1 MAAAAAAAEVDTV
14 AAEEEATT
22 VDTNRVDRVGTDRAV
37 VEVVVEAVVVSL
49 PFLILYNS
57 VAHHH
62 PNRMAQRPEL
72 RGC

>member
-1 MAAAAAAAEVDTV
+1 MVAAAAAVAVVDTV
-14 AAEEEATT
+14 AAEEAVTA
-22 VDTNRVDRVGTDRAV
+22 DTSRVGRVGTDRVV